1 MNIIIFYIWMFCAGY
16 CTCKIDAL
24 NKEVNFPWWKRLFFS
39 IGMILC
45 WPVFFGMDIYSWI
58 KYHKTLE

>member
-1 MNIIIFYIWMFCAGY
+1 MFCAGY